1 MPYRGRS
8 QVPSPVT
15 EKWLPITKKNPRS
28 FLWYTPFLARKA
40 APFLLY
46 CAFLLNAKKVEKY
59 WECKKKNLL
68 KNSQKTFFSAN
79 KKIVPPLHPCYG
91 SQKHHLPWRHL
102 YPCTHRKKIIPPPSV
117 KKAVPMCDSRAAT
130 ELFSRLPFLEFRS
143 SLCRETLLLPSW
155 PPRRR
160 GCQAALRAMMV
171 KSKKTRETQR
181 RRAYVGKGGGRG
193 GIPLGWLSP

>member
-1 MPYRGRS
+1 MA
-8 QVPSPVT
+8 T
-15 EKWLPITKKNPRS
+15 HNKKNPRS

-102 YPCTHRKKIIPPPSV
+102 YPCTHRKKIIPPPLW
-117 KKAVPMCDSRAAT
+117 KKPCPCVIAEQQQNYFPDC
-130 ELFSRLPFLEFRS
+130 PFWS
-143 SLCRETLLLPSW
+143 SDLPSAARHYSCR
-155 PPRRR
+155 PDPRADEDVR
-160 GCQAALRAMMV
+160 QHF
-171 KSKKTRETQR
+171 
-181 RRAYVGKGGGRG
+181 GR
-193 GIPLGWLSP
+193 WW